1 MKIWSILLLF
11 NKWQS
16 LFLFNPRSVFTIV
29 ETMTR
34 AAISSSKRK
43 RSFYAQLKTWRNYKL
58 PLRHFLASSSLGRYT
73 LWWKRWACFHVVWSA
88 RCCIAETLSF
98 FLHVLIDCVS
108 LYLMKRSRIFLFTPL
123 GRLFRFSA
131 RCVSSASTLQM
142 PVRLEVWI
150 AVWRSFITDDGQLLK
165 TYCTTKP
172 AVIRVFSSW
181 ASAVV
186 VPYFE
191 PLQDPSHQ
199 VSFLRSECSAS
210 WLVVGIRNYCMC
222 KSICI

>member
-1 MKIWSILLLF
+1 MKIRSILLF

-73 LWWKRWACFHVVWSA
+73 LWWKRWACFHVAWSA

-150 AVWRSFITDDGQLLK
+150 AVWRSIHYWRWSVAQDLLHHQ
-165 TYCTTKP
+165 TCCDSC
-172 AVIRVFSSW
+172 VFKLSFRCRCSVFRTVARSISS
-181 ASAVV
+181 
-186 VPYFE
+186 
-191 PLQDPSHQ
+191 
-199 VSFLRSECSAS
+199 SFFLTFWVQR
-210 WLVVGIRNYCMC
+210 LVACGGYQELLHV
-222 KSICI
+222 